1 MAQSRRKQNRRW
13 WGVIF
18 ASTATLALWRVRHMW
33 GMLFITGIGMV
44 AAVMLVCAVPL
55 YSEVALTAGVRDV
68 LTATPN
74 TATLTAQVNIAALSS
89 NSTTQIEN
97 LLDQSVKDASL
108 YKYMNGL
115 SQLVVQTDG
124 LPVAKP
130 TLPNSSDTLAIAA
143 YSMKEASSHV
153 HIVKGRLPST
163 QSNELEV
170 ALTPE
175 TATGFHVTVGSI
187 LVTPFSISIGH
198 EFPQIAPHE
207 EVVNLKLHVVGLYTE
222 DMANDTFWHGNDTN
236 LAVIPTPPGPPAL
249 NGTALASSDTFLALL
264 DVLGATDGAVF
275 SPQLSS
281 LFLYYQLNAAHLTS
295 SQLDDLIDRLS
306 AWQDSIDA
314 YNGSTLFVGSLHTPY
329 VDSVDL
335 QGDALSMPH
344 NQSSLERYRARIGVL
359 QIPNGLVLFQILA
372 LVLFFVGMMA
382 ELLVERQSETIAI
395 LRSRGANRWQIFGS
409 FMTQSIVLGIIALVV
424 GPLLALFAVQ
434 LIAQRTLSPQELS
447 ALDVLS
453 HDTVSVLYGLRGY
466 ILTTVLLAIATMGF
480 SIYRVVGM
488 DVLAIRREAARA
500 TTRPLWQRL
509 NLDIVAVI
517 VAITGYFV
525 SSYVSG
531 VSVLDLRTTTLITSP
546 LALVTPLFLVIAGI
560 LLVLRLFPLLLRVG
574 ASFAT
579 RGRGA
584 SAMLALGQISRA
596 PRQSVHMTLLLALAS
611 AFTIFT
617 LVFIASQ
624 EQRVFDLASY
634 QVGADFSGPVSYDS
648 ALSVKE
654 QTADFVQSTHGV
666 LSATFGYAASM
677 TTGVRSSGYQ
687 FEVRGVDA
695 DTFAQTA
702 SWTQAN
708 STQSLDSLMHML
720 QAHRSDVTSSRV
732 LPALVDTAMWQQLNL
747 SVGEHFTLHQG
758 DTNSSQANTITY
770 VALAEVERI
779 PTIGTTGLLFDYQ
792 SGNAL
797 YHTLSRSPLPRNYLW
812 VKTSDDPTTVAS
824 VRAALNN
831 VQPRITQL
839 ADRRAYIKKL
849 STDPLYLD
857 LLGVL
862 ALGAITAL
870 LLALVGNLLASWLS
884 ARTRVTNFAVLR
896 ALGTSTEQVAG
907 VLTWEQGITY
917 ITSLLLG
924 IVFGAVLSVTAI
936 PSLVFSSV
944 PTSGLNSTST
954 SDSFYSLQR
963 ILPVQITIPV
973 SLVIA
978 LVLLVSICAIALWI
992 MIRVVTQPALGQML
1006 RLNED

>member
-1 MAQSRRKQNRRW
+1 MTQPNPTRKRNW
-13 WGVIF
+13 FGVLVT
-18 ASTATLALWRVRHMW
+18 STATLAFWRVRRMW
-33 GMLFITGIGMV
+33 VMLFVTGLGMV

-55 YSEVALTAGVRDV
+55 YSQVALTAGVRDV

-74 TATLTAQVNIAALSS
+74 SATLAIDATVTGMSTDSVSTIKSDIASS
-89 NSTTQIEN
+89 
-97 LLDQSVKDASL
+97 VVDAGL
-108 YKYMNGL
+108 QDYMNGSPQFVL
-115 SQLVVQTDG
+115 QTDG
-124 LPVAKP
+124 LV
-130 TLPNSSDTLAIAA
+130 LPSGNTMTIRG
-143 YSMKEASSHV
+143 YSMKEVAKHV
-153 HIVKGRLPST
+153 KLVRGRLPAVNST
-163 QSNELEV
+163 TVEV

-175 TATGFHVTVGSI
+175 TAIGFHVDVGSI
-187 LVTPFSISIGH
+187 LVVPLEISVGQ
-198 EFPQIAPHE
+198 FPPAQLHNE
-207 EVVNLKLHVVGLYTE
+207 TRNLRLHIVGIYTTDAADE
-222 DMANDTFWHGNDTN
+222 FWHGTDVH
-236 LAVIPTPPGPPAL
+236 LGAIPGSPPVL
-249 NGTALASSDTFLALL
+249 QGTALVSSDTFLSVL
-264 DVLGATDGAVF
+264 DTLDTYDGAVY
-275 SPQLSS
+275 SSHLSGLS
-281 LFLYYQLNAAHLTS
+281 FYYQLNPSHLS
-295 SQLDDLIDRLS
+295 IGQLDDVIAKLNDWQNALDSYFYSADPSGGPDYTHVLTINLS
-306 AWQDSIDA
+306 GDTLNSI
-314 YNGSTLFVGSLHTPY
+314 N
-329 VDSVDL
+329 
-335 QGDALSMPH
+335 
-344 NQSSLERYRARIGVL
+344 NQSTLERYRARIGVL

-395 LRSRGANRWQIFGS
+395 LRSRGANKWQIFGS
-409 FMTQSIVLGIIALVV
+409 FMTQSIVLGGIALVA
-424 GPLLALFAVQ
+424 GPVLALFAVTF
-434 LIAQRTLSPQELS
+434 IAQRTLSPQELS

-453 HDTVSVLYGLRGY
+453 HNTMNVLYGLRVY

-480 SIYRVVGM
+480 SIYRVVGL

-509 NLDIVAVI
+509 NLDIVAVVI
-517 VAITGYFV
+517 AITGYFA

-531 VSVLDLRTTTLITSP
+531 ISVLDLRVTTLITSP

-560 LLVLRLFPLLLRVG
+560 LLVLRLFPLLLRMG

-596 PRQSVHMTLLLALAS
+596 PRQSVRMTLLLALAS

-634 QVGADFSGPVSYDS
+634 QVGAGFSGPIVYDS
-648 ALSVKE
+648 SVSIKD
-654 QTADFVQSTHGV
+654 QTADFVKGTHGV
-666 LSATFGYAASM
+666 LSATLGYAANA
-677 TTGVRSSGYQ
+677 TTAGNTGGYP

-695 DTFAQTA
+695 DTFAYTA

-708 STQSLDSLMHML
+708 STQSLDALMHML
-720 QAHRSDVTSSRV
+720 QIHRSDVERSHV
-732 LPALVDTAMWQQLNL
+732 LPALVDASMWQQLKL
-747 SVGEHFTLHQG
+747 SVGERFTLHPNDASVAQI
-758 DTNSSQANTITY
+758 NTITY
-770 VALAEVERI
+770 VALAEVEHI
-779 PTIGTTGLLFDYQ
+779 PTIGSTGLLFDYQ
-792 SGNAL
+792 SGDAL
-797 YHTLSRSPLPRNYLW
+797 YHQVSNSSMPRNYLW
-812 VKTSDDPTTVAS
+812 VKTSDDPTAVAS

-870 LLALVGNLLASWLS
+870 ILALVGNLLASWLS

-917 ITSLLLG
+917 ITALLLG
-924 IVFGAVLSVTAI
+924 IVFGAMLSVTAI

-944 PTSGLNSTST
+944 PTSGLNSTGT
-954 SDSFYSLQR
+954 SDSFYALQR
-963 ILPVQITIPV
+963 IIPVQITVPFT
-973 SLVIA
+973 LVVA

-992 MIRVVTQPALGQML
+992 MVRVVTQPALGQML

>member
-1 MAQSRRKQNRRW
+1 MTQSHSTRKRNW
-13 WGVIF
+13 FSVLVT
-18 ASTATLALWRVRHMW
+18 STATLAFWRVRHMW

-55 YSEVALTAGVRDV
+55 YSQVALTAGVRDV

-74 TATLTAQVNIAALSS
+74 SATLAINATVTGMSTDSVSTIKSDIASS
-89 NSTTQIEN
+89 
-97 LLDQSVKDASL
+97 VVDAGL
-108 YKYMNGL
+108 QGYMNG
-115 SQLVVQTDG
+115 SPQFVVQTDG
-124 LPVAKP
+124 LALPSGNTMTIRGYSMEEVAK
-130 TLPNSSDTLAIAA
+130 
-143 YSMKEASSHV
+143 HV
-153 HIVKGRLPST
+153 KLVRGRLPAVNST
-163 QSNELEV
+163 TLEV

-175 TATGFHVTVGSI
+175 TAFGFHVDVGST
-187 LVTPFSISIGH
+187 LVVPLPLVIG
-198 EFPQIAPHE
+198 QATS
-207 EVVNLKLHVVGLYTE
+207 NTLYGKTRKLRLYIVGIYTT
-222 DMANDTFWHGNDTN
+222 DAADAFWHGTDVH
-236 LAVIPTPPGPPAL
+236 LSATPGLPPAL
-249 NGTALASSDTFLALL
+249 QGTALVSSDTFLAVL
-264 DVLGATDGAVF
+264 DTFNSGAGVVYSPDF
-275 SPQLSS
+275 SNLS
-281 LFLYYQLNAAHLTS
+281 FYYQLNSSHLS
-295 SQLDDLIDRLS
+295 IGQLDDVIAKLNDWQNTIDTYS
-306 AWQDSIDA
+306 YIEDSSGGTN
-314 YNGSTLFVGSLHTPY
+314 YTFVQNIQ
-329 VDSVDL
+329 VV
-335 QGDALSMPH
+335 GDALNSIGT
-344 NQSSLERYRARIGVL
+344 QSTLERYRARIGVL

-395 LRSRGANRWQIFGS
+395 LRSRGANKWQIFGS
-409 FMTQSIVLGIIALVV
+409 FITQSIMLGIIALVV

-434 LIAQRTLSPQELS
+434 LIAQRTLSPQELG

-453 HDTVSVLYGLRGY
+453 HNTVSVLYGLRVY

-488 DVLAIRREAARA
+488 DVLAIRREAART

-509 NLDIVAVI
+509 NLDIVAII
-517 VAITGYFV
+517 VAISGYFA
-525 SSYVSG
+525 SSYVASIP
-531 VSVLDLRTTTLITSP
+531 VLDLRATTLITSP
-546 LALVTPLFLVIAGI
+546 LALITPLFLVIAGI

-596 PRQSVHMTLLLALAS
+596 PRQSVRMTLLLALAS

-634 QVGADFSGPVSYDS
+634 QVGADFSGPISYDS
-648 ALSVKE
+648 SASIKD
-654 QTADFVQSTHGV
+654 QTADFVKGTRGV
-666 LSATFGYAASM
+666 LSATLGYAGNA
-677 TTGVRSSGYQ
+677 TTAGNTGGYP

-695 DTFAQTA
+695 DTFAHTA

-708 STQSLDSLMHML
+708 STQSLDALMHLL
-720 QAHRSDVTSSRV
+720 QIHRSDVARNHV
-732 LPALVDTAMWQQLNL
+732 LPALVDASMWQQLNL
-747 SVGEHFTLHQG
+747 SVGERFTLHPNDASVAQI
-758 DTNSSQANTITY
+758 DTITY
-770 VALAEVERI
+770 VALAEVEHI
-779 PTIGTTGLLFDYQ
+779 PTIGSAGLLFDYQ
-792 SGNAL
+792 SGDML
-797 YHTLSRSPLPRNYLW
+797 YRQISNISMPRNYLW

-831 VQPRITQL
+831 VQPRIAQL

-924 IVFGAVLSVTAI
+924 IVFGVVLSVTTI
-936 PSLVFSSV
+936 PFLVFSSV
-944 PTSGLNSTST
+944 PTSGLNSTGT
-954 SDSFYSLQR
+954 SDSFYALQR
-963 ILPVQITIPV
+963 IIPVQITVPFT
-973 SLVIA
+973 LVVA

-992 MIRVVTQPALGQML
+992 MVRVVTQPALGQLL